1 MELPNKVILI
11 KHYNEIVHY
20 IAFYKSVKIIMELP
34 HSIWNGFSTP
44 PPYGGFPFEQHFSYK
59 GASLS
64 VSDVMIVFS
73 C

>member
-44 PPYGGFPFEQHFSYK
+44 PPLTDKDRLNSAFLVQGLP
-59 GASLS
+59 L
-64 VSDVMIVFS
+64 IT
-73 C
+73 